1 MKPDIAPMA
10 KPPRNV
16 ELCDRAP
23 KSEPMTQIIAA
34 NPQPIQKMGGIKR
47 APYRTD
53 PAKESA
59 TDS

>member
-1 MKPDIAPMA
+1 MKPDIAPIAM
-10 KPPRNV
+10 PPRKV
-16 ELCDRAP
+16 ELCERAP
-23 KSEPMTQIIAA
+23 NIEPMKQMRAA

-53 PAKESA
+53 TAKESA